1 MELSRVK
8 QFGTSFTKML
18 IEYAQKNNTDGTPVS
33 GGRRGVQIGS
43 LQILHWTKIKRL
55 KVIKFEN
62 VR

>member
-33 GGRRGVQIGS
+33 GGRRGVKIGS
-43 LQILHWTKIKRL
+43 LQILH
-55 KVIKFEN
+55 
-62 VR
+62 